1 MVIQFLLIA
10 ATVVMLVFFLRNHGT
25 SRARASVKIGFVLFL
40 VFGVI
45 AVIYPDTVTRL
56 ARVVGVG
63 RGTDLVLYGLVVAFA
78 FAMINT
84 YLRFREWELRQA
96 RLARAVALRDAE
108 PPTIP
113 PRDIDAA

>member
-10 ATVVMLVFFLRNHGT
+10 AVLLLLVFFLRNHGT

-45 AVIYPDTVTRL
+45 AVLNPDAVTAL
-56 ARVVGVG
+56 AHLIGVG
-63 RGTDLVLYGLVVAFA
+63 RGTDLLTYLLIVAFA

-96 RLARAVALRDAE
+96 RLTRALALRDAE
-108 PPTIP
+108 PPSNP
-113 PRDIDAA
+113 IDSQ